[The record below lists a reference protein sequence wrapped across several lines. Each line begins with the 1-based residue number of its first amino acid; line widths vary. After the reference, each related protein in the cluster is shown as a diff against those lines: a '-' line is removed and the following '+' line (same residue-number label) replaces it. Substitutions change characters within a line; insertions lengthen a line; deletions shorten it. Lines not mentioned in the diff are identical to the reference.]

1 MQQTIKDVNQALID
15 DGLVLGDKIGSAN
28 FFWSF
33 PSKYYQDQLNL
44 RDRTMQSKTRSL
56 ESIDT
61 LKTQISESRVE
72 RNMKGREEMLQ
83 QLAALQEE
91 EKKLD
96 AEVTRPMS
104 TYIHAYIQKI
114 L

>member
-1 MQQTIKDVNQALID
+1 
-15 DGLVLGDKIGSAN
+15 
-28 FFWSF
+28 
-33 PSKYYQDQLNL
+33 
-44 RDRTMQSKTRSL
+44 MQSKTRSL

-96 AEVTRPMS
+96 AEVTHRAHI
-104 TYIHAYIQKI
+104 YIHTEDTLASI
-114 L
+114 LIYLCFLN

>member
-1 MQQTIKDVNQALID
+1 
-15 DGLVLGDKIGSAN
+15 
-28 FFWSF
+28 
-33 PSKYYQDQLNL
+33 
-44 RDRTMQSKTRSL
+44 MQSKTRSL

-96 AEVTRPMS
+96 AEVTHPMS
-104 TYIHAYIQKI
+104 TYIHTYIHTEDTLASI
-114 L
+114 LIYLCC